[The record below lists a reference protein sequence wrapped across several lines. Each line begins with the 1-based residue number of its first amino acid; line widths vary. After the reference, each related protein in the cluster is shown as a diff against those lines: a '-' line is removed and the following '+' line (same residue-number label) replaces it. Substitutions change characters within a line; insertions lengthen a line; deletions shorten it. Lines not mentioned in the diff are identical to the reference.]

1 MKFLWPELLWL
12 LLSVPA
18 IVALYFYLLRRRK
31 RSVVRY
37 ANLALFKQAM
47 GPGQRIRR
55 HLPPM
60 LFLLALIGMVVA
72 VARPT
77 AVISLPSSHELVVLA
92 MDVSASMRATDVAPS
107 RIAAAKDAARAFVAD
122 QPLAAR
128 IGVVSFA
135 AAASV
140 VQVPTNDHEAI
151 FAAIDRFQLQKG
163 TAVGSGILVAL
174 KLIFPDIEIDLQSRD
189 PKHTGSPAQ
198 QRADRAHAR
207 MEGQVPHDANGAR
220 AGASVPDRA
229 SQGPAATHPST
240 VDSAKPVEPGS
251 YRNAAIVLLSDGQTT
266 AGPDAIE
273 AARMAAE
280 RGVRVFTV
288 GVGTT
293 KGEVLDVEGW
303 SMRVRL
309 DEESLKSIAR
319 ITRGEY
325 FQAASAT
332 DLKQVYRDLNSK
344 LVFEKKETEVTALF
358 SVASA
363 ALLLAAAVLS
373 VAWFGRIL

>member
-12 LLSVPA
+12 LLIAPA

-47 GPGQRIRR
+47 GPGQRLRR

-92 MDVSASMRATDVAPS
+92 MDVSASMRATDVSPS

-122 QPLAAR
+122 QPLASR
-128 IGVVSFA
+128 IGIVSFA

-174 KLIFPDIEIDLQSRD
+174 KLIFPDMEIDLQARD
-189 PKHTGSPAQ
+189 PKRTGSSAQ
-198 QRADRAHAR
+198 QRANRAHAR
-207 MEGQVPHDANGAR
+207 GEGVAPHDASGAR
-220 AGASVPDRA
+220 AGASAPDRA
-229 SQGPAATHPST
+229 GQGSAATGSGAA
-240 VDSAKPVEPGS
+240 DSAKPVEPGS

-319 ITRGEY
+319 ITRAEY

-363 ALLLAAAVLS
+363 ALLLAAAGLS